1 LLLGW
6 VFFASLP
13 GVVDNLQHKDTRA
26 QIEKLKHPE
35 VLEKK
40 MYGHLADLNGIDS
53 TIINNPMVDTLNV
66 LSPTTLKSITEYQTL
81 KAEFTRI
88 TAPEFDRNKEI
99 EFQEKTIFFKNIS
112 RGLLLFLWLTIAFFV
127 HKAYKNRL
135 KRGLE

>member
-1 LLLGW
+1 
-6 VFFASLP
+6 
-13 GVVDNLQHKDTRA
+13 
-26 QIEKLKHPE
+26 
-35 VLEKK
+35 

-53 TIINNPMVDTLNV
+53 TIINNPMVDTLTV